1 MRACVFPL
9 SKIFESCENVRE
21 CASVDGP
28 WELDSEESG
37 VGAKGEIDLS
47 EWDNLFASGFMDF
60 HSLSRT
66 VKSLGKEQSNFLLDR
81 AKSFKSG
88 LKGYGAV

>member
-1 MRACVFPL
+1 MCV
-9 SKIFESCENVRE
+9 SGR
-21 CASVDGP
+21 GP

>member
-1 MRACVFPL
+1 MGSEMCIRDRA
-9 SKIFESCENVRE
+9 N
-21 CASVDGP
+21 G
-28 WELDSEESG
+28 SG
-37 VGAKGEIDLS
+37 GAKGEIDLS

-66 VKSLGKEQSNFLLDR
+66 VKALGKEQSAFLLER

-88 LKGYGAV
+88 LKAGGYGAV